1 MRCKMWFT
9 SRKKLDELAEK
20 IEQQGEELAKL
31 RSSPVLISMS
41 VDGRSLKWTYMK
53 HGLPIVVNTYAT
65 MADDPEALRRRLGIG

>member
-1 MRCKMWFT
+1 MWFT
-9 SRKKLDELAEK
+9 GKKKLEELAQK
-20 IEQQGEELAKL
+20 IEQQEQELVKL
-31 RSSPVLISMS
+31 RSSPVLISLS